1 MFKTAQ
7 KARLY
12 KRGQRTPSS
21 INNVVLHTD
30 QERCCFEHLVVCS
43 VNIANRRIANS
54 LHRKAVGAGW
64 WV

>member
-21 INNVVLHTD
+21 INNVVLQTD
-30 QERCCFEHLVVCS
+30 
-43 VNIANRRIANS
+43 
-54 LHRKAVGAGW
+54 
-64 WV
+64 